1 MGIFQFAMWNSQRV
15 SIGAVKDLCFQHQV
29 RKIVHDFGCQYGAI
43 PQQYPLVNV
52 YIAIE
57 NGHL

>member
-1 MGIFQFAMWNSQRV
+1 MFPAWTDSHGQGPGIPQRV
-15 SIGAVKDLCFQHQV
+15 EWVAGKNCRQGEIN
-29 RKIVHDFGCQYGAI
+29 
-43 PQQYPLVNV
+43 YPLVNV